1 MALLAE
7 IVVDTEGD
15 SRIVVLYPV
24 MWLFIAVL
32 VTFVVTRIITRRI
45 RSQTGAEPT
54 DDAADSGG
62 GLIGDITVG
71 GVHLHHQVFGILFM
85 TLAGLALIATTP
97 EGTALNVFA
106 ALFGV
111 GLALTFDEFALWVH
125 LDDVYWSTSGRKSVD
140 AIFCA
145 LMITGLMIG
154 GAELVSGRIGTAQ
167 WWTSIGYL
175 LISLGISL
183 ICLLKGKFVT
193 GIVGIVFQP
202 VAIVGAIRL
211 AKPDSWW
218 AVRRYGTRPRRLAR
232 SQARFG
238 ERYHARWNRARDFVA
253 GPPDPR
259 HAGTQ
264 S

>member
-15 SRIVVLYPV
+15 SRVVVLFPM
-24 MWLFIAVL
+24 MWLFFAVL
-32 VTFVVTRIITRRI
+32 VTFVVTRTITRRI
-45 RSQTGAEPT
+45 RSRSGAAPT
-54 DDAADSGG
+54 DDGAESGG
-62 GLIGDITVG
+62 GLINDITVG

-154 GAELVSGRIGTAQ
+154 GAELVTGRIGTPE
-167 WWTSIGYL
+167 WWSSIGYL
-175 LISLGISL
+175 AISLAISV
-183 ICLLKGKFVT
+183 ICMLKGKFVT

-202 VAIVGAIRL
+202 VAIIGAIRL

-218 AVRRYGTRPRRLAR
+218 AMRRYPNKPRRMARAR
-232 SQARFG
+232 SRFG

-253 GPPDPR
+253 GPPDVR
-259 HAGTQ
+259 EAGMP
-264 S
+264 

>member
-15 SRIVVLYPV
+15 SRVVVLVPV

-45 RSQTGAEPT
+45 RAKTGAAEP
-54 DDAADSGG
+54 DDAAEPEG
-62 GLIGDITVG
+62 GLIGDITIG
-71 GVHLHHQVFGILFM
+71 GVHVHHQVLGILLM
-85 TLAGLALIATTP
+85 TLAGVALIATTP

-106 ALFGV
+106 AAFGV

-125 LDDVYWSTSGRKSVD
+125 LDDVYWSTAGRKSVD

-154 GAELVSGRIGTAQ
+154 GAELVTGRIGTTE
-167 WWTSIGYL
+167 WWVSIGYL
-175 LISLGISL
+175 FVTLGISV

-193 GIVGIVFQP
+193 GIVGVVFQP

-211 AKPDSWW
+211 A
-218 AVRRYGTRPRRLAR
+218 
-232 SQARFG
+232 
-238 ERYHARWNRARDFVA
+238 
-253 GPPDPR
+253 
-259 HAGTQ
+259 
-264 S
+264 

>member
-15 SRIVVLYPV
+15 SRVVVLVPV

-45 RSQTGAEPT
+45 RAKTGAAEP
-54 DDAADSGG
+54 DDAVEPEG
-62 GLIGDITVG
+62 GLIGDITIG
-71 GVHLHHQVFGILFM
+71 GVHVHHQVLGILLM
-85 TLAGLALIATTP
+85 TLAGVALIATTP

-106 ALFGV
+106 AAFGV

-125 LDDVYWSTSGRKSVD
+125 LDDVYWSTAGRKSVD

-154 GAELVSGRIGTAQ
+154 GAELVTGRIGTTE
-167 WWTSIGYL
+167 WWLSIGYL
-175 LISLGISL
+175 FVTLGISV

-193 GIVGIVFQP
+193 GIVGVVFQP

-218 AVRRYGTRPRRLAR
+218 AVRRYRTRPRRMAR
-232 SQARFG
+232 SQARFD

-253 GPPDPR
+253 GPPDPH

-264 S
+264 G